1 MYPSPHPSPGG
12 QDGSFC
18 WVDLAASDAGAA
30 RRYYEQLFG
39 WRAHDQKTNG
49 GVFTRLSVAQDDG
62 KGHDVGSL
70 YQLQRLHLDAGV
82 PSHWTPYVR
91 VADTDRS
98 VELAEALGGKIMVR
112 PFTVPGLARIAV
124 VLDPVGAHVG
134 LWQPVRSVSHGGV
147 FG

>member
-1 MYPSPHPSPGG
+1 MNSSPSPSSTG
-12 QDGSFC
+12 QNGSFC

-30 RRYYEQLFG
+30 RHYYEQLFG
-39 WRAHDQKTNG
+39 WRSREQQANG
-49 GVFTRLSVAQDDG
+49 GVLTRLSLNDR
-62 KGHDVGSL
+62 DVGSL
-70 YQLQRLHLDAGV
+70 YQIQRLHLEAGV

-91 VADTDRS
+91 VADADDS
-98 VELAEALGGKIMVR
+98 VARARTLGGKVMVR

-134 LWQPVRSVSHGGV
+134 LWQPVPSISRGGV

>member
-1 MYPSPHPSPGG
+1 MNTAPHPSPAG

-30 RRYYEQLFG
+30 RHYYEQLFG
-39 WRAHDQKTNG
+39 WRSREQQANG
-49 GVFTRLSVAQDDG
+49 GVLTRLSLDDRG
-62 KGHDVGSL
+62 VERDVGSL
-70 YQLQRLHLDAGV
+70 YQIQRLHIEAGV
-82 PSHWTPYVR
+82 PSHWTPYVQ
-91 VADTDRS
+91 VADADEAVAR
-98 VELAEALGGKIMVR
+98 ARALGGKVMVQ

-134 LWQPVRSVSHGGV
+134 LWQPVRSIAQGGI

>member
-1 MYPSPHPSPGG
+1 MHPSSGA

-30 RRYYEQLFG
+30 RHYYEQLFG
-39 WRAHDQKTNG
+39 WRSRDQKTNG
-49 GVFTRLSVAQDDG
+49 GVFTRLSVDH
-62 KGHDVGSL
+62 HDVGSL
-70 YQLQRLHLDAGV
+70 YQLQRLHIEAGV

-91 VADTDRS
+91 VADAEES
-98 VELAEALGGKIMVR
+98 VERAEALGGKVMVR

-134 LWQPVRSVSHGGV
+134 LWQPVRSISRGGV